1 MNIDVK
7 LPRQAPTMTDEQF
20 YLQFQLFN
28 ARTAL
33 SGRRRRRRRRRW
45 AQLWLQLQVEVGR
58 GPVAGTALSVGV
70 VSSRKGSKWHGVEV
84 SGLFLA
90 MICTFLHYLRLWTII
105 MTLLLSAICA

>member
-33 SGRRRRRRRRRW
+33 SGRRRRRRRW

-58 GPVAGTALSVGV
+58 GPVAGTARSVGV

-105 MTLLLSAICA
+105 MTLLLSVICA